1 MKRLIA
7 ILTLLQIFS
16 SCIKNPVDSG
26 DVNTSINLVNNDI
39 GVVRLS
45 WDKTNISTFKEYI
58 LLSSPTPIKIY
69 KQLSEIPTNLIK
81 KRISD
86 VEENKFIDTTNLQS
100 TYYRVFVDIGS
111 RLLISNEYYFKTSTF
126 F

>member
-26 DVNTSINLVNNDI
+26 DVNTSINLVNNGI
-39 GVVRLS
+39 GEVRLS

-69 KQLSEIPTNLIK
+69 KQLSEIPTNVIK
-81 KRISD
+81 QRITD
-86 VEENKFIDTTNLQS
+86 FDENKFIEMQQKAKQDGLILH
-100 TYYRVFVDIGS
+100 YRDINFYAFDFA
-111 RLLISNEYYFKTSTF
+111 I
-126 F
+126 